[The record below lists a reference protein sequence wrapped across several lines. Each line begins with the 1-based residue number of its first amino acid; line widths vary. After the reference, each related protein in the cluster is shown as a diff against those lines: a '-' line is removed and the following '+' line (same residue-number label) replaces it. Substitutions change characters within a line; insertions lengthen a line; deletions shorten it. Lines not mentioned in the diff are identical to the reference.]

1 MEEKFTLLFQSV
13 LNLGGELSVPVKVM
27 SLPTVVIVHGNQ
39 QPQAEFTIFWDNSF
53 AEVVSTTVEGEGAGL
68 WYMVAQSSCVLFTS
82 LTISPPSL
90 LPPSSVLPLSSLSLS
105 FFPPPSAHRT
115 GSHLSPEM

>member
-53 AEVVSTTVEGEGAGL
+53 AEVVSTTAEGEGGQ
-68 WYMVAQSSCVLFTS
+68 VHST
-82 LTISPPSL
+82 
-90 LPPSSVLPLSSLSLS
+90 
-105 FFPPPSAHRT
+105 
-115 GSHLSPEM
+115 

>member
-53 AEVVSTTVEGEGAGL
+53 AEVVSTYPPQLGMSIWLTPFV
-68 WYMVAQSSCVLFTS
+68 CLFTS
-82 LTISPPSL
+82 ISNALHPCLLFPSLPPSL
-90 LPPSSVLPLSSLSLS
+90 
-105 FFPPPSAHRT
+105 
-115 GSHLSPEM
+115 